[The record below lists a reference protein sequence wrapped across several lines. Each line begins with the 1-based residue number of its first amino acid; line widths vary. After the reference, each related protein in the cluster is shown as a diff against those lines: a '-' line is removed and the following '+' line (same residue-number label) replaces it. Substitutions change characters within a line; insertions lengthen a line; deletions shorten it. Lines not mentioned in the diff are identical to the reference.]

1 MCREAWKDEEWKSS
15 VQKVSPVNPSI
26 PPDSCDCQSVIQP
39 VCCHSGRGVGGGY
52 ICDTLAQPENI
63 AEY

>member
-26 PPDSCDCQSVIQP
+26 PPDSCDWQSVIQP
-39 VCCHSGRGVGGGY
+39 VCWHSDWGLGGELTY
-52 ICDTLAQPENI
+52 YTLTQPDILVEF
-63 AEY
+63 